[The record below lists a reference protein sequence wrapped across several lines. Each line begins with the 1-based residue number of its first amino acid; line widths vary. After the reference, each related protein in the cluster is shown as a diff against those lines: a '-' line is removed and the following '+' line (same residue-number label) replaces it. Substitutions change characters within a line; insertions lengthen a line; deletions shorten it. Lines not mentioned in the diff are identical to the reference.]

1 MPKLTKR
8 IVDATNTT
16 DREIVAWDEEL
27 PGFGLRV
34 KKSGAKSF
42 IVQYRNRNGRSR
54 RLTIGRYGVLTPD
67 CARREAKAALAE
79 VTRGFDPVE
88 SRQSDRAART
98 MAELCRDYLAKA
110 DAGLLLTR
118 RRKAKC
124 ASTLYTDRGRIER
137 HIIPLLGHRTVKDLT
152 SSDVRAFMRD
162 VIAGKTAADVK
173 TKKHGRARVT
183 GGRGTA
189 SRTMGLL
196 GAILNFAVEE
206 EYRPDNPARGI
217 VRPKDEKRKARLD
230 DEGYR
235 TLGQKLREA
244 EEKREP
250 WQAVEAIRALV
261 LTGCRR
267 GEIEGLR
274 HSELDLA
281 GRVLRLGST
290 KTGTSVRPLGRA
302 AADVLRASRERAGEG
317 SYVFPALRE
326 RTDEAEEK
334 KGKGPYRG
342 LPKAWRRIIGDSL
355 PGMSP
360 HGLRHSFA
368 SLADDLGL
376 SEPTIGAL
384 LGHARH
390 GTTAGY
396 IHKLDPTLL
405 AAADRVSSRIAALLG
420 NEKMGVVVQL
430 PVSGTSTTG

>member
-1 MPKLTKR
+1 
-8 IVDATNTT
+8 
-16 DREIVAWDEEL
+16 
-27 PGFGLRV
+27 
-34 KKSGAKSF
+34 
-42 IVQYRNRNGRSR
+42 
-54 RLTIGRYGVLTPD
+54 
-67 CARREAKAALAE
+67 
-79 VTRGFDPVE
+79 
-88 SRQSDRAART
+88 

-118 RRKAKC
+118 RRKTKS

-152 SSDVRAFMRD
+152 SADVRAFMRD
-162 VIAGKTAADVK
+162 VIAGKTAADVR

-189 SRTMGLL
+189 SRTMGLV

-206 EYRPDNPARGI
+206 GYRPDNPARGI
-217 VRPKDEKRKARLD
+217 IRPKDERRKVRLD
-230 DEGYR
+230 EQGYR
-235 TLGQKLREA
+235 ALGQKLRDA
-244 EEKREP
+244 EEKGEP
-250 WQAVEAIRALV
+250 WQAVQAIWVLA

-267 GEIEGLR
+267 GEIERLR
-274 HSELDLA
+274 HCELDLA
-281 GRVLRLGST
+281 GRALRLDST
-290 KTGTSVRPLGRA
+290 KTGASLRPPGRV
-302 AADVLRASRERAGEG
+302 AADVLRASRERAGE
-317 SYVFPALRE
+317 SAYIFPALRE
-326 RTDEAEEK
+326 RSGEAGEK

-390 GTTAGY
+390 GTTVGY

-405 AAADRVSSRIAALLG
+405 AAVDRVSSRIAELLDRA
-420 NEKMGVVVQL
+420 EMGTVVQL
-430 PVSGTSTTG
+430 PLPGVPRAG